1 MILSGI
7 YSIFS
12 GLFGGTLDAYMQGT
26 ASALQPGDMT
36 MPILLTT
43 FAITAAV
50 VVLFYFI
57 INYPNFNNFA
67 GWFIFMA
74 VNTVFN
80 FLVGWRWLAADFG
93 DGKMVSVDPATGLH
107 TPLPIFE
114 DDLIMFGISNAVVS
128 IVLFTVLSYCVKWWS
143 TNCSRAPF

>member
-1 MILSGI
+1 MILTGI

-12 GLFGGTLDAYMQGT
+12 SLFGGTLDAYMQGT
-26 ASALQPGDMT
+26 ASGLQPDDMSA
-36 MPILLTT
+36 PILLASL
-43 FAITAAV
+43 AITAV
-50 VVLFYFI
+50 TVVLFYFV

-67 GWFIFMA
+67 GWF
-74 VNTVFN
+74 VFLAINGLLN
-80 FLVGWRWLAADFG
+80 FLLGWRWVAFDFN

-114 DDLIMFGISNAVVS
+114 DDLIMFGVSNAIVSVVA
-128 IVLFTVLSYCVKWWS
+128 FTVLSYCLKWWS